1 MSSQYLRSSTSSNI
15 DNDDSTDND
24 GQIARTLHESY
35 LLASN
40 NGQKEIIRDI
50 PKQQSASLQKKVN
63 ISLNDFRKVLNN
75 IVTSSVERGPLS
87 NELCS
92 EMTVTKMASSE
103 VHVQMNDDAE
113 VALIEQILE
122 IAKWEQMNN
131 GKGVSS
137 DQLLQTAHDK
147 ISVALTP
154 ETNILSKIS
163 TVITTIF
170 QRYKNFQIQNKDLID
185 KTSQFTKRIGPVLL
199 TLTVRGRR
207 GTPSVLGQNPLVL
220 LSGMV
225 LCLMRRELTLE
236 DGQEILQSIGN
247 MWSGSAVWY
256 EFFESLLYLLLAAT
270 MPWLGQQAMQRFMK
284 KIECYTTTTQDAIV
298 NK

>member
-1 MSSQYLRSSTSSNI
+1 MVNQIRKQLEPSKKHLNDQIAKINEYTVLQSNDRNMEQNEELILEMMTDKNNSTSSNI

-154 ETNILSKIS
+154 ETNIL
-163 TVITTIF
+163 
-170 QRYKNFQIQNKDLID
+170 
-185 KTSQFTKRIGPVLL
+185 
-199 TLTVRGRR
+199 
-207 GTPSVLGQNPLVL
+207 
-220 LSGMV
+220 
-225 LCLMRRELTLE
+225 
-236 DGQEILQSIGN
+236 
-247 MWSGSAVWY
+247 
-256 EFFESLLYLLLAAT
+256 
-270 MPWLGQQAMQRFMK
+270 
-284 KIECYTTTTQDAIV
+284 
-298 NK
+298 